1 MLAKCASGGVWLAS
15 RLMDDPLEI
24 VGDWVDALTEQY
36 GKDGKVFEIHAG
48 LECGALQSKYPGM
61 DLISVGPDI
70 TGVHSPDEKV
80 SIESSRRTYLLV
92 REVIRE
98 LHASK
103 Q

>member
-1 MLAKCASGGVWLAS
+1 MVPGWAPNYDSPLLALFQRKY
-15 RLMDDPLEI
+15 R
-24 VGDWVDALTEQY
+24 EQY